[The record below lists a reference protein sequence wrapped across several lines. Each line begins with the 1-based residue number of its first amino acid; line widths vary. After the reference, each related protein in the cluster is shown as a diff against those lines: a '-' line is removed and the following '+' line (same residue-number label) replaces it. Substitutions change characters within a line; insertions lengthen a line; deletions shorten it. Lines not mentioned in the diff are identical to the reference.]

1 MVKDVNRA
9 EALKLLGKG
18 KRKKSSGGTTKAA
31 APDGPYGLIEL
42 KFFIPGMITQSLNTT
57 LNNNI
62 SQQGK
67 DKQRWYNALFQ
78 PLSYLVNPES
88 REHFWQIDITR
99 YGAKKLDKT
108 NLVGGMK
115 PLEDALC
122 YLGLMR
128 DDDPDSSNLDAHQII
143 AKVGERGMLIELKRG
158 KRLEE
163 R

>member
-1 MVKDVNRA
+1 MAREIDRA
-9 EALKLLGKG
+9 EALKMLGKG
-18 KRKKSSGGTTKAA
+18 KKRKSSGGTTKAA
-31 APDGPYGLIEL
+31 APDGPYGLLEL

-67 DKQRWYNALFQ
+67 DKQRWYDALRA
-78 PLSYLVNPES
+78 PLSYLVNDES
-88 REHFWQIDITR
+88 RAHFWQIDITR

-128 DDDPDSSNLDAHQII
+128 DDDPDSSNLDAHQIVVP
-143 AKVGERGMLIELKRG
+143 VGKRGMLIELKRG

-163 R
+163 